1 MKTSN
6 PQQAELSKFQS
17 YLKVKKQ
24 NCFKEARLTL
34 QDFKADNV
42 SEKIFNRED
51 VDYIDSK
58 F

>member
-1 MKTSN
+1 MKTSS
-6 PQQAELSKFQS
+6 QQTELNKFQS

-51 VDYIDSK
+51 VK
-58 F
+58 QNN